1 MSKTVAAA
9 TVSTQ
14 CGFTNGAGRTVTY
27 DVMILGKTIAYRFY
41 HNMTSPAGQRFTD
54 I

>member
-14 CGFTNGAGRTVTY
+14 CGFTNGAGW
-27 DVMILGKTIAYRFY
+27 TITFY
-41 HNMTSPAGQRFTD
+41 SRWYSL
-54 I
+54 